1 MAGCRTIQKTPRA
14 EAVKRPTKSRLISS
28 RRRWRSAVMSSPP
41 GRGTAGCLQSG
52 RTLLFNGI
60 KVNET
65 RMNRPAQLELVGRKI
80 RQLRRQRKLTQVD
93 LAEKI
98 GIHQSDL
105 SRMEQGEYKVGLDTL
120 LKILQTFDLTI
131 GDFFEEHDEAE
142 LLFTKFRSLSANAQ
156 KEVESF
162 IEFKRRQELDTWD
175 DEGGDGGGDA

>member
-1 MAGCRTIQKTPRA
+1 
-14 EAVKRPTKSRLISS
+14 
-28 RRRWRSAVMSSPP
+28 
-41 GRGTAGCLQSG
+41 
-52 RTLLFNGI
+52 
-60 KVNET
+60 
-65 RMNRPAQLELVGRKI
+65 MNRPAQLELVGRKI